1 MYKKF
6 EGKLDGKGLKISIVV
21 SRFNS
26 FITEKLLDG
35 AIDSL
40 TRHNVEQEN
49 VEVFWVPGAYEIP
62 AMAKKISSLKKS
74 DAIICLGCVIRGET
88 PHFDYI
94 AAEVSKGV
102 AQVSLESG
110 VPVIFGVL
118 TTDTIEQAIERAG
131 TKAGNKGF
139 DAALSAI
146 EMANL
151 FKLVE
156 QKN

>member
-6 EGKLDGKGLKISIVV
+6 EGKLDGKDLKISIVI
-21 SRFNS
+21 SRFNN

-35 AIDSL
+35 AIDCL
-40 TRHNVEQEN
+40 TRHNVKTDDI
-49 VEVFWVPGAYEIP
+49 EVYWVPGSYEIP
-62 AMAKKISSLKKS
+62 SMAKKVSLMKKS

-102 AQVSLESG
+102 AQVSLEAG
-110 VPVIFGVL
+110 IPVIFGVL

-131 TKAGNKGF
+131 TKVGNKGF

-151 FKLVE
+151 FKLVD
-156 QKN
+156 KK